1 MTSTVPVWQAE
12 LSKAS
17 TRGKNIMMMVCITP
31 PHPLSSIGFIS
42 TSATGFTNTNI
53 GKFNNV
59 CVHSKYQ
66 IHQSL

>member
-31 PHPLSSIGFIS
+31 IPSPRSDLFLLARQDLL
-42 TSATGFTNTNI
+42 T
-53 GKFNNV
+53 
-59 CVHSKYQ
+59 Q
-66 IHQSL
+66 I

>member
-31 PHPLSSIGFIS
+31 PIPSPRSDLFLLARQDLL
-42 TSATGFTNTNI
+42 T
-53 GKFNNV
+53 
-59 CVHSKYQ
+59 Q
-66 IHQSL
+66 I

>member
-31 PHPLSSIGFIS
+31 PSPLLDRIYFYLRDRI
-42 TSATGFTNTNI
+42 
-53 GKFNNV
+53 
-59 CVHSKYQ
+59 Y
-66 IHQSL
+66 